1 MDEPYGYLLVHH
13 VEAPD
18 GYGEQIYFSL
28 SDGDD
33 PCRWHRANGGRP
45 VLRSDLG
52 TTGVRDP
59 HLVAGDGEWFLLAT
73 DLRIYGGDDAGW
85 DAWTRRGSRSL
96 VVWRSTDLVQ
106 WSAPWLLEVA
116 PPAAGMAWAPEATYD
131 PATGEFAVTFSS
143 SLYPADD
150 PEHTTPS
157 YPRVLVARTRDF
169 RTVTPARVLID
180 RGTGVIDT
188 TVVPASQSP
197 DGRVHRF
204 SKQDVDAPDSLKL
217 FHEAGSAL
225 DADDFEVLASR
236 LADDLF
242 PHVEAPLVFR
252 DHRDGTWYLWV
263 DQYAQRPQ
271 GYVALRTDD
280 LASGTWQPVPAA
292 RFSLPPDTKHGV
304 VVPLTRERHAHLTA
318 AYPA

>member
-1 MDEPYGYLLVHH
+1 MDETYGYLLVHH

-33 PCRWHRANGGRP
+33 PLRWRRANGGQP

-59 HLVAGDGEWFLLAT
+59 YLVAGDGEWFVVAT

-85 DAWTRRGSRSL
+85 DAWTRHGSREL
-96 VVWRSTDLVQ
+96 VVWRSTDLVH

-116 PPAAGMAWAPEATYD
+116 PPQAGMAWAPEATYD
-131 PATGEFAVTFSS
+131 PTTGEFAVTFSS
-143 SLYPADD
+143 KLYPDDD
-150 PEHTTPS
+150 PEHATTS
-157 YPRVLVARTRDF
+157 YSRVMVARTRDF
-169 RTVTPARVLID
+169 RTASPARVLID
-180 RGTGVIDT
+180 RGSGVIDT
-188 TVVPASQSP
+188 TVLPASLSP

-204 SKQDVDAPDSLKL
+204 SKQDDEAPDTLRV
-217 FHEAGSAL
+217 FHEVGSAL
-225 DADDFEVLASR
+225 EADDFEVVASR
-236 LADDLF
+236 LLDHRFD
-242 PHVEAPLVFR
+242 HVEAPLVFR
-252 DHRDGTWYLWV
+252 DHRTGTWYLWL
-263 DQYAQRPQ
+263 DQYAVRPQ

-280 LASGTWQPVPAA
+280 LASGDWHEVPDGELV
-292 RFSLPPDTKHGV
+292 LPPNTKHGV
-304 VVPLTRERHAHLTA
+304 VLPLTRAQHAALSA